1 MHMYL
6 FYMKINEENNYIYFY
21 FMLKVK
27 ISMRLSNI
35 LKEAREGGSKE
46 IAISTKILYLVLLLF
61 PGRNL
66 GKTVSYVPN
75 DLTLM
80 EPPTLFL

>member
-1 MHMYL
+1 
-6 FYMKINEENNYIYFY
+6 
-21 FMLKVK
+21 MLKVK

-46 IAISTKILYLVLLLF
+46 IAVSTKILYLVFLLF

-66 GKTVSYVPN
+66 GKTVSYIPN
-75 DLTLM
+75 YLTCEGATHSL
-80 EPPTLFL
+80 LVNIVLKHYIRL

>member
-46 IAISTKILYLVLLLF
+46 IAISTKILYLVFLLF